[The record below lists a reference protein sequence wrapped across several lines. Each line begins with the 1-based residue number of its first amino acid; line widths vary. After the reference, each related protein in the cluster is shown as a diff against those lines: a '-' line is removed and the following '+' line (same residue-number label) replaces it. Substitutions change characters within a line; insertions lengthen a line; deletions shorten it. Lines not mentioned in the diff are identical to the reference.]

1 MLTIEL
7 QAIEQKMSLL
17 ETITT
22 VTDVPESESLK
33 TKAIPKQTALGKEPT
48 NPLKAE
54 VLLKSLTKDNT
65 DPSSLSKTSKLVH
78 SSPSTAGSSKMTIL
92 SPNNLVQELIP
103 DYLKAV
109 KQDPKYYYVIY
120 KGPHAGVHT
129 EWGITKEFCDT
140 DKVTCKKFKSEETA
154 RMSFAIYYQEGLS
167 KKPVLLRPKIQKIKE
182 EHRDQRFKIPEDKDQ
197 STFEPPMKFEEF
209 RQIWSKARAACP
221 EDFLHEKFFTTDK
234 VTKSLYN
241 FVEGA
246 DPKLI
251 HQAFKAG
258 LINNIYPSHNL
269 QELRHFP
276 QPMVDS
282 IKNFRKKVL
291 KAKDDPIYVKVIS
304 SIPDWQQEEGYD
316 PYHFLEI
323 GLAKSKKEI
332 SQSQPMEEQQLL
344 LNNLLKIRVNSLRRI
359 SEKILEVLTGTKK
372 KVNYVDNNCII
383 TSWSF
388 SNTNEEDVQIISQFG
403 EKFMKN
409 TIQTSSTTRQ
419 SFCRHLNQLFEDHY
433 CHFCE
438 DNNSNKNGPT
448 TEDEKSSK
456 D

>member
-1 MLTIEL
+1 MWSMQER
-7 QAIEQKMSLL
+7 
-17 ETITT
+17 
-22 VTDVPESESLK
+22 
-33 TKAIPKQTALGKEPT
+33 
-48 NPLKAE
+48 
-54 VLLKSLTKDNT
+54 
-65 DPSSLSKTSKLVH
+65 LV
-78 SSPSTAGSSKMTIL
+78 
-92 SPNNLVQELIP
+92 
-103 DYLKAV
+103 
-109 KQDPKYYYVIY
+109 
-120 KGPHAGVHT
+120 
-129 EWGITKEFCDT
+129 
-140 DKVTCKKFKSEETA
+140 
-154 RMSFAIYYQEGLS
+154 
-167 KKPVLLRPKIQKIKE
+167 
-182 EHRDQRFKIPEDKDQ
+182 
-197 STFEPPMKFEEF
+197 MK
-209 RQIWSKARAACP
+209 

-291 KAKDDPIYVKVIS
+291 KAKDDPIYIKVIS

-344 LNNLLKIRVNSLRRI
+344 LNNLLKIRVNSFKRI
-359 SEKILEVLTGTKK
+359 SEKILEVLSGTKK

-409 TIQTSSTTRQ
+409 TIQTSSATRQ
-419 SFCRHLNQLFEDHY
+419 SLCRHLNQLLKTIIVISVKTIIQMVPPPKTKSHQRIRY
-433 CHFCE
+433 HVPMGPPQRKTRQKLS
-438 DNNSNKNGPT
+438 NNAAFLY
-448 TEDEKSSK
+448 
-456 D
+456 